1 MIKSLQKNI
10 MYYLQSKVKQ
20 FGLNPLKK
28 LICTVAKMFKEY

>member
-28 LICTVAKMFKEY
+28 INMYG